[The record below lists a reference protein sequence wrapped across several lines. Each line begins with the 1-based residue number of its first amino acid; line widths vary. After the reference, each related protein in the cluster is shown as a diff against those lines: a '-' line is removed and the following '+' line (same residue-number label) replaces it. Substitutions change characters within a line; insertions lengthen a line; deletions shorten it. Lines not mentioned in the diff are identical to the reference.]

1 MNYGQTHNGALDFN
15 DGANA
20 DCEYQYD
27 SGGDC
32 EYQYDSNGALTRDCN
47 RGINSITHHFYYL
60 GNGIIVMKE
69 GSAVTPLV
77 AVADH
82 LGSITHL
89 MKGDGTTMF
98 AASYDAWGRQ
108 TVTTNT
114 IGFHRGYCG
123 HEMLPEYVLVNM
135 RSAFGR
141 LLPKGRKNYY
151 PFGTPYSNATGASN
165 PDLQPY
171 KYNGKELLSGQIT
184 SLSGLLKKVRRLR
197 TLCPK
202 ASDALSEGFGLF
214 VRRLRTKIRNEKKNS
229 GPSYFAFHSVMLRSF
244 DEKAR
249 PTFVTGRPSRVYLA
263 E

>member
-60 GNGIIVMKE
+60 GNGII
-69 GSAVTPLV
+69 
-77 AVADH
+77 
-82 LGSITHL
+82 
-89 MKGDGTTMF
+89 
-98 AASYDAWGRQ
+98 
-108 TVTTNT
+108 
-114 IGFHRGYCG
+114 
-123 HEMLPEYVLVNM
+123 
-135 RSAFGR
+135 
-141 LLPKGRKNYY
+141 
-151 PFGTPYSNATGASN
+151 
-165 PDLQPY
+165 
-171 KYNGKELLSGQIT
+171 IT

-202 ASDALSEGFGLF
+202 ASDSSSEGFGQKYEMKRKIADSF
-214 VRRLRTKIRNEKKNS
+214 KMTKPKMQQAHATCRERAACAPQVGRIR
-229 GPSYFAFHSVMLRSF
+229 PSYFAFHSVMLRSF

-249 PTFVTGRPSRVYLA
+249 PTFVTGRPSRAYLA
-263 E
+263 A